1 MFLFPQRY
9 DLSAIKKPEK
19 QIINGLMEKSKR
31 LSENRLAHSEKNVG
45 VLQITSYELQVKIR
59 GTLYFFTLS
68 INQNK
73 L

>member
-1 MFLFPQRY
+1 MYSYPHSILFLFPQRY

-45 VLQITSYELQVKIR
+45 VL
-59 GTLYFFTLS
+59 
-68 INQNK
+68 
-73 L
+73 

>member
-1 MFLFPQRY
+1 MSDYPMLISNKLHSFRNFFPQRY

-45 VLQITSYELQVKIR
+45 VL
-59 GTLYFFTLS
+59 
-68 INQNK
+68 
-73 L
+73 